1 MANGGG
7 TNRSSPIKIDQGRL
21 RGRPFFVLKQLFGYP
36 VNFAGFHW
44 PRFAIQF
51 HSGARQ
57 SVRRRTRDFKNSN
70 YGSIIDTSVSSR
82 PTTKLLAY
90 PGYGFQLPDGRWS
103 VGVSGV
109 AWKSPVVF
117 NRRQKM
123 IIRMLGGVMQA
134 TDEDMA
140 SELFGERVTPFMTKC
155 KPRPRISVRIG
166 DQQFEFEKKTK
177 STGRFEQR
185 FLLDDERVQ
194 SLPGAD
200 TGVID
205 YEISVSGAK
214 FLPEEKSEFTASG
227 KICLIPTQGISIVSD
242 IDDTIKETCVGNRH
256 ELLHNTFLREFK
268 SVPEM
273 AEIYQQ
279 WASLGSS
286 FHYVSASPW
295 QMFES
300 LNLWRKDGEFPF
312 GTFHLRN
319 FRLRDQLLKKVILH
333 RKGKRSAIQ
342 KLIRNLPGRRYI
354 LIGDSGEKDP
364 EIYCKVS
371 RKFPGNI
378 VGIFIRQLPDH
389 PIDPDRWQKICDDA
403 PGAICERFTGG
414 KDLQEK
420 VARLFES

>member
-1 MANGGG
+1 M
-7 TNRSSPIKIDQGRL
+7 
-21 RGRPFFVLKQLFGYP
+21 
-36 VNFAGFHW
+36 
-44 PRFAIQF
+44 
-51 HSGARQ
+51 
-57 SVRRRTRDFKNSN
+57 
-70 YGSIIDTSVSSR
+70 
-82 PTTKLLAY
+82 
-90 PGYGFQLPDGRWS
+90 
-103 VGVSGV
+103 GVSGV

-134 TDEDMA
+134 TEQEMA
-140 SELFGERVTPFMTKC
+140 SKLFGERVTPFMTKC
-155 KPRPRISVRIG
+155 KPRPRMSVRIG

-177 STGRFEQR
+177 RTGRFEQR
-185 FLLDDERVQ
+185 FLLDDKHAR
-194 SLPGAD
+194 SLISAD
-200 TGVID
+200 TGTID
-205 YEISVSGAK
+205 YEIFVSDANA
-214 FLPEEKSEFTASG
+214 FPQEKSALTVSG
-227 KICLIPTQGISIVSD
+227 KICLTPTQGISIVSD

-256 ELLHNTFLREFK
+256 ELLHNTFMREFK

-300 LNLWRKDGEFPF
+300 LNRWRKDSEFPF

-364 EIYCKVS
+364 EIYSKIS
-371 RKFPGNI
+371 QKFPGNI
-378 VGIFIRQLPDH
+378 VGIFIRELPDH
-389 PIDPDRWQKICDDA
+389 PIASDRWQKVCDDA

-414 KDLQEK
+414 KDLQQK
-420 VARLFES
+420 VERLFES